1 MRILH
6 VISSLEIGGAER
18 ILSELLP
25 LLKEKGETVSLLVCK
40 KTDSIFE
47 QTLLSFGIE
56 IISLNL
62 PTNHSPRIFIKL
74 LKYSKQYDVIH
85 VHLFPMLYWAA
96 IVARICRNP
105 FIYTE
110 HSTNN
115 RRRDRAFLKPIERF
129 IYNSYKIIISISIQ
143 TQLNLKNWLSACGE
157 DHRFVVIENGIK
169 LNDFIMG
176 TAPNEM
182 SGIPPNSKILLMV
195 SRFSASK
202 DQKTVIRSIPLIEDS
217 TVHLVFAGEGTTKDS
232 CVNLTNS
239 LGINNRVH
247 FLGNRNDIPQLI
259 ANSYIGIQSSHWE
272 GFGLTAVE
280 FMAGM
285 KPVIASNVDGLKQIV
300 EGAGLLF
307 EKGNEFE
314 LANSINRLIKDQE
327 EYRRISKQCFQR
339 AEKFNINNTAD
350 KYIQVYHKI
359 GLKL

>member
-1 MRILH
+1 
-6 VISSLEIGGAER
+6 
-18 ILSELLP
+18 
-25 LLKEKGETVSLLVCK
+25 
-40 KTDSIFE
+40 
-47 QTLLSFGIE
+47 
-56 IISLNL
+56 
-62 PTNHSPRIFIKL
+62 
-74 LKYSKQYDVIH
+74 
-85 VHLFPMLYWAA
+85 
-96 IVARICRNP
+96 
-105 FIYTE
+105 
-110 HSTNN
+110 
-115 RRRDRAFLKPIERF
+115 
-129 IYNSYKIIISISIQ
+129 
-143 TQLNLKNWLSACGE
+143 LKNWLSACGE